1 MTNNQIIKEYA
12 KNKLLAEQAQNR
24 CKELQPLLYDIIVSD
39 GTQDIGKK
47 TYSIETAAYKVSM
60 TESDGATVI
69 DYKAIALNTLGL
81 TEKELKDYAKKHGF
95 TTTRKGAI
103 TFRASEKE

>member
-1 MTNNQIIKEYA
+1 MTNNTIIKEYA

-47 TYSIETAAYKVSM
+47 TYTVETAGYKVSM
-60 TESDGATVI
+60 TEANSAVII
-69 DYKAIALNTLGL
+69 DYKAIALNALGMD
-81 TEKELKDYAKKHGF
+81 EKQLKAYAEKHGY

-103 TFRASEKE
+103 TYRAFEKE

>member
-1 MTNNQIIKEYA
+1 MTNNAIIKEYA

-24 CKELQPLLYDIIVSD
+24 CKELQPLLYDIMVAE

-47 TYSIETAAYKVSM
+47 TYSVETTAYKVSM
-60 TESDGATVI
+60 TESNSAVVI

-81 TEKELKDYAKKHGF
+81 DEKQLKEYAEKHGF

-103 TFRASEKE
+103 IYRASEKE

>member
-1 MTNNQIIKEYA
+1 MTNNAIIKEYA

-47 TYSIETAAYKVSM
+47 TYTVET
-60 TESDGATVI
+60 G
-69 DYKAIALNTLGL
+69 GL
-81 TEKELKDYAKKHGF
+81 
-95 TTTRKGAI
+95 
-103 TFRASEKE
+103 